1 MELISAHQA
10 PEVLFL
16 QGQIRAQQDL
26 PRRHFRFKPRPTIE
40 RLYQKKS
47 GRGKS
52 VELLPPSLE
61 VEWRLPPKKTKR
73 NGSNKL
79 IEMEQG
85 KFNVG

>member
-26 PRRHFRFKPRPTIE
+26 PRRHIRFKRRPTIE
-40 RLYQKKS
+40 WIYQKKVDEES
-47 GRGKS
+47 Q
-52 VELLPPSLE
+52 LLPSSLE

-79 IEMEQG
+79 IEMDQG